1 MISTEEIEKLANLS
15 RLALSEDEKAGLRK
29 EFDSIL
35 GYVEQVQKIS
45 VATFSEKVT
54 GTFRNVMR
62 EDVNPHES
70 GIFTTELLNAAPQ
83 REGDYIKVKRIL
95 GN

>member
-70 GIFTTELLNAAPQ
+70 GIFTEELLATAPK
-83 REGDYIKVKRIL
+83 REGQYIRVKKIL
-95 GN
+95 